1 MNIVYCTDSVCFPG
15 GIQRATIAKANALA
29 EVRGNRVWIVVT
41 DNQRPHP
48 VLPISESVHLVDLG
62 IKYYEDDWKSKWNV
76 LDGLFFKRR
85 KHKRALRKFLNSIV
99 PDILISTGTS
109 EKYFLPHLSI
119 KSSPICIREIHFSK
133 DYRQRAAKGWFDKLL
148 AAVGDFADYRLNI
161 WCYDR
166 VVLLTEEDKSTH
178 WRPSDKLLVIPNPTP
193 TKSISPS
200 SLKNKTAIAVGR
212 LVNQKNFES
221 LIRAWAIVY
230 QDHRDWRLEIWGD
243 GALRKCLE
251 ELIYRLNLEAAVSL
265 KGYTDDIQS
274 KYTSASFLV
283 CSSLF
288 EGLPLMMIEAM
299 SAGLPIVSYACP
311 CGPKDLVREGKNGYL
326 VPTGDENALANR
338 ICHLIE
344 DECLRIK
351 MGASSLDYSKEYRI
365 ETIVTRWMDLFLS
378 TLEEKRGL

>member
-29 EVRGNRVWIVVT
+29 EVEGNRIWIVVT
-41 DNQRPHP
+41 DNQRPNP
-48 VLPISESVHLVDLG
+48 VLPISESVSLIDLG
-62 IKYYEDDWKSKWNV
+62 IEYYADDWKSKWNV
-76 LDGLFFKRR
+76 LKGLYFKRR

-99 PDILISTGTS
+99 PDILISTGTA
-109 EKYFLPHLSI
+109 EKYFLPHLRI

-133 DYRQRAAKGWFDKLL
+133 DYRQRAANGWFDILL

-230 QDHRDWRLEIWGD
+230 QHHRDWRLEIWGD

-299 SAGLPIVSYACP
+299 SAGLPIVSYDCP
-311 CGPKDLVREGKNGYL
+311 CGPKDLIQDGKNGFL
-326 VPTGDENALANR
+326 VPIGDEALLAER
-338 ICHLIE
+338 ICLLIE
-344 DECLRIK
+344 DEYLRQN
-351 MGASSLDYSKEYRI
+351 MGAAALERAKDFSLEKVLPMWTSLFKEL
-365 ETIVTRWMDLFLS
+365 MK
-378 TLEEKRGL
+378 EKKK

>member
-1 MNIVYCTDSVCFPG
+1 M
-15 GIQRATIAKANALA
+15 
-29 EVRGNRVWIVVT
+29 
-41 DNQRPHP
+41 
-48 VLPISESVHLVDLG
+48 PISESVHLVDLG

-76 LDGLFFKRR
+76 LKGLYFKRR
-85 KHKRALRKFLNSIV
+85 KHKRTLRKFLNSIV
-99 PDILISTGTS
+99 PDILISTGTA
-109 EKYFLPHLSI
+109 EKYFLPHLRI

-133 DYRQRAAKGWFDKLL
+133 DYRQRAANGWFDKLL

-200 SLKNKTAIAVGR
+200 SLKNKMAIAVGR
-212 LVNQKNFES
+212 LVNQKNYES

-230 QDHRDWRLEIWGD
+230 QHHRDWRLEIWGD

-299 SAGLPIVSYACP
+299 SAGLPIVSYDCP
-311 CGPKDLVREGKNGYL
+311 CGPKDLIQDGKNGFL
-326 VPTGDENALANR
+326 VPIGDEALLAER
-338 ICHLIE
+338 ICQLIE
-344 DECLRIK
+344 DEYLRQN
-351 MGASSLDYSKEYRI
+351 MGAAALERAKDFSLEKVLPMWTSLFKEL
-365 ETIVTRWMDLFLS
+365 MK
-378 TLEEKRGL
+378 EKKK

>member
-29 EVRGNRVWIVVT
+29 NVGGNRVWIVVT
-41 DNQRPHP
+41 DNQRPNP
-48 VLPISESVHLVDLG
+48 VLPISESVSLIDLG
-62 IKYYEDDWKSKWNV
+62 IEYYADDWKSKWNV
-76 LDGLFFKRR
+76 LKGLYFKRR

-99 PDILISTGTS
+99 PDILISTGTA
-109 EKYFLPHLSI
+109 EKYFLPHLRI

-230 QDHRDWRLEIWGD
+230 QHHRDWRLEIWGD

-299 SAGLPIVSYACP
+299 SAGLPIVSYDCP
-311 CGPKDLVREGKNGYL
+311 CGPKDLIQDGKNGFL
-326 VPTGDENALANR
+326 VPIGDEALLAER
-338 ICHLIE
+338 ICQLIE
-344 DECLRIK
+344 DEYLRQN
-351 MGASSLDYSKEYRI
+351 MGAAALERAKDFSLEKVLPMWTSLFKEL
-365 ETIVTRWMDLFLS
+365 MK
-378 TLEEKRGL
+378 EKKK

>member
-41 DNQRPHP
+41 DNQRPNP
-48 VLPISESVHLVDLG
+48 VLPISESVSLIDLG
-62 IKYYEDDWKSKWNV
+62 IEYYADDWKSKWNV
-76 LDGLFFKRR
+76 LKGLYFKRR

-99 PDILISTGTS
+99 PDILISTGTA
-109 EKYFLPHLSI
+109 EKYFLPHLRI

-133 DYRQRAAKGWFDKLL
+133 DYRQRAANGWFDKLL

-200 SLKNKTAIAVGR
+200 SLKNKMAIAVGR
-212 LVNQKNFES
+212 LVNQKNYES

-230 QDHRDWRLEIWGD
+230 QHHRDWRLEIWGD

-299 SAGLPIVSYACP
+299 SAGLPIVSYDCP
-311 CGPKDLVREGKNGYL
+311 CGPKDLIQDGKNGFL
-326 VPTGDENALANR
+326 VPIGDEALLAER
-338 ICHLIE
+338 ICLLIE
-344 DECLRIK
+344 DEYLRQN
-351 MGASSLDYSKEYRI
+351 MGAAALERAKDFSLEKVLPMWTSLFKEL
-365 ETIVTRWMDLFLS
+365 MK
-378 TLEEKRGL
+378 EKKK

>member
-133 DYRQRAAKGWFDKLL
+133 DYRQRAANGWFDKLL

-212 LVNQKNFES
+212 LVNQKNYES

-230 QDHRDWRLEIWGD
+230 QHHRDWRLEIWGD

-311 CGPKDLVREGKNGYL
+311 CGPKDLVREGENGYL
-326 VPTGDENALANR
+326 VPTGDEKALANR

-344 DECLRIK
+344 DECLRMK

>member
-1 MNIVYCTDSVCFPG
+1 M
-15 GIQRATIAKANALA
+15 
-29 EVRGNRVWIVVT
+29 
-41 DNQRPHP
+41 
-48 VLPISESVHLVDLG
+48 
-62 IKYYEDDWKSKWNV
+62 
-76 LDGLFFKRR
+76 
-85 KHKRALRKFLNSIV
+85 
-99 PDILISTGTS
+99 
-109 EKYFLPHLSI
+109 
-119 KSSPICIREIHFSK
+119 
-133 DYRQRAAKGWFDKLL
+133 
-148 AAVGDFADYRLNI
+148 
-161 WCYDR
+161 
-166 VVLLTEEDKSTH
+166 
-178 WRPSDKLLVIPNPTP
+178 
-193 TKSISPS
+193 
-200 SLKNKTAIAVGR
+200 
-212 LVNQKNFES
+212 
-221 LIRAWAIVY
+221 IRAWAIVY
-230 QDHRDWRLEIWGD
+230 QHHRDWRLEIWGD

-311 CGPKDLVREGKNGYL
+311 CGPKDLVREGENGYL
-326 VPTGDENALANR
+326 VPTGDEKALANR